1 MAEERTLFVFLDE
14 SGNLDFS
21 PNGTS
26 YWSLTA
32 LCTFDPVMGRD
43 AFTRLIY
50 DLAAEGSGIE
60 YFHATED
67 RQIVRDRVFGTILQ
81 LHDGFEIHS
90 ILAEKRKA
98 HPSLYRRFVLRKG
111 RRVPVADQT
120 EFYKLVCRTLLK
132 FIVNRPAYKVADQ
145 FVIVLSSLFTQDKHS
160 QIEGALK
167 AALRA
172 LVDKKF
178 HIYFRQNKTDINCQL
193 TDYCG
198 WAVTI
203 AWERKEFRALELIRS
218 RVKSQFDLFSRG
230 SDFFY

>member
-1 MAEERTLFVFLDE
+1 MAGVKTLFVFLDE

-21 PNGTS
+21 PKGTA

-32 LCTFDPVMGRD
+32 LCTFDPVLGRD
-43 AFTRLIY
+43 AFTRMIY
-50 DLAAEGSGIE
+50 ELAAEGSGIE

-67 RQIVRDRVFGTILQ
+67 RQQVRDLVFDAILK
-81 LHDGFEIHS
+81 LGDGFEIHS

-98 HPSLYRRFVLRKG
+98 HPSLYRRFVLKKG
-111 RRVPVADQT
+111 NRVPIADQT

-132 FIVNRPAYKVADQ
+132 YVINRPAYQCADR
-145 FVIVLSSLFTQDKHS
+145 FVIVLSSLFTQEKHS

-178 HIYFRQNKTDINCQL
+178 HIYFRQNKADINCQL
-193 TDYCG
+193 ADYCG
-198 WAVTI
+198 WAVTV
-203 AWERKEFRALELIRS
+203 AWERKELRSLDLIRPK
-218 RVKSQFDLFSRG
+218 VKSQFDLFKRG
-230 SDFFY
+230 ADYFY